1 MFKTLKKKIV
11 YENKWI
17 RLHEDEVE
25 FSDGS
30 KGVYAFTER
39 VDAGAMIL
47 SITNG
52 RKILFLREWRYPIQ
66 NWTYCFPFGGREEG
80 ETFLEAAQRELQE
93 ETGFVASDWT
103 DLGILHID
111 PGQNSQTTPI
121 FLARG
126 LTQTGSLQ
134 KEISEIHEVCIFSF
148 EQVDEMISKREIT
161 NGWFLAGYAKLRVYL
176 ENEKI
181 KK

>member
-1 MFKTLKKKIV
+1 MFKTLKEKIV

-39 VDAGAMIL
+39 VDAGSMIL
-47 SITNG
+47 PLTNEG
-52 RKILFLREWRYPIQ
+52 EIIFLREWRYPIQ
-66 NWTYCFPFGGREEG
+66 NWTYCFPFGGRDEH
-80 ETFLEAAQRELQE
+80 ETFLQTAQRELQE
-93 ETGFVASDWT
+93 ETGFVANDWI
-103 DLGILHID
+103 DLGILQID
-111 PGQNSQTTPI
+111 PGANSQTTPV

-126 LTQTGSLQ
+126 LTQTGLIE
-134 KEISEIHEVCIFSF
+134 KEVSEIHEVCVFSV
-148 EQVDEMISKREIT
+148 EEVDEMIVKGEIT
-161 NGWFLAGYAKLRVYL
+161 NGWFLAGYMKLRVYL
-176 ENEKI
+176 EKEKI